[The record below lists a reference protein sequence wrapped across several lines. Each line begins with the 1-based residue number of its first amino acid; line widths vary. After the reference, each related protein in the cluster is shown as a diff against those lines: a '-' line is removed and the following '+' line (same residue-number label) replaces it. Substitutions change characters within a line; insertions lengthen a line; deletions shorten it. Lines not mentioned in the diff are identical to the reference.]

1 MNNLPAER
9 MQPEAMEVVEA
20 YLRNDRDVNRTA
32 EDLSTTPTVISDLIN
47 KREVRSYLDHLF
59 MESGYRNREKF
70 FDILD
75 NVLEAKM
82 EELDEAQ
89 MSSSMD
95 IMDILK
101 IYHSMKI
108 KELEL
113 SIKLQELQQGSK
125 GQSAKT
131 IINLQI
137 NNSSGYDNLLSRI
150 ISGDKKK

>member
-9 MQPEAMEVVEA
+9 IQPEAMEVVEA

-32 EDLSTTPTVISDLIN
+32 EDLNTTPTVISDLIN

-59 MESGYRNREKF
+59 MEWGYGKREKF

-125 GQSAKT
+125 GQTAKT
-131 IINLQI
+131 INNLQI

>member
-20 YLRNDRDVNRTA
+20 YLRNDRDVNRAA
-32 EDLSTTPTVISDLIN
+32 EDLNTTPTVISDLIN

-95 IMDILK
+95 IMDIMK

-113 SIKLQELQQGSK
+113 SIKLQELQQGGK
-125 GQSAKT
+125 GQNAKT
-131 IINLQI
+131 INNLQI

-150 ISGDKKK
+150 ISGGKKK

>member
-9 MQPEAMEVVEA
+9 IQPEAMEVVEA

-32 EDLSTTPTVISDLIN
+32 EDLNTTPTVISDLIN

-101 IYHSMKI
+101 IYHGMKI

-113 SIKLQELQQGSK
+113 SIKLQELQQSK
-125 GQSAKT
+125 GQAAGT
-131 IINLQI
+131 INNVQI

>member
-9 MQPEAMEVVEA
+9 IQPEAMEVVES

-32 EDLSTTPTVISDLIN
+32 EDLNTTPTVISDLIN

-125 GQSAKT
+125 GQTAKT
-131 IINLQI
+131 INNLQI

>member
-131 IINLQI
+131 INNLQI

>member
-101 IYHSMKI
+101 IYHGMKI

-125 GQSAKT
+125 GQNAKT
-131 IINLQI
+131 INNLQI

>member
-9 MQPEAMEVVEA
+9 IQPEAMEVVEA

-32 EDLSTTPTVISDLIN
+32 EDLNTTPTVISDLIN

-70 FDILD
+70 FNILD

-125 GQSAKT
+125 GQTAKT
-131 IINLQI
+131 INNLQI

>member
-9 MQPEAMEVVEA
+9 IQPEAMEVVEA

-32 EDLSTTPTVISDLIN
+32 EDLNTTPTVISDLIN

-125 GQSAKT
+125 GQTAKT
-131 IINLQI
+131 INNLQI

>member
-20 YLRNDRDVNRTA
+20 YLRNDRDVNRAA
-32 EDLSTTPTVISDLIN
+32 EDLNTTPTVISDLIN
-47 KREVRSYLDHLF
+47 RREVRSYLDHLF

-95 IMDILK
+95 IMDIMK

-113 SIKLQELQQGSK
+113 SIKLQELQQGGK
-125 GQSAKT
+125 GQNAKT
-131 IINLQI
+131 INNLQI

-150 ISGDKKK
+150 ISGGKKK